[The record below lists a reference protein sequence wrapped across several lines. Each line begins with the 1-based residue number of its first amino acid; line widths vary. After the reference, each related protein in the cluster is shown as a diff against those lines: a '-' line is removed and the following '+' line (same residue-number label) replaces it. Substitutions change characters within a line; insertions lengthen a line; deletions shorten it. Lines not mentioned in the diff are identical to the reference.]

1 MFTETFAVRFYET
14 DALQHVSNT
23 ALAGWF
29 EAARQPIFKMF
40 VPDMKLE
47 NWPLIIASYKI
58 DFLAQIYLQHDV
70 TIKTWVKRVG
80 NSSFELH
87 QECWQ
92 QDKVKSTGV
101 TTMVHFDYANER
113 SLAIPAHITKELS
126 QHLLDTPS
134 M

>member
-29 EAARQPIFKMF
+29 EAGRQPIFKMF
-40 VPDMKLE
+40 VPDMNLD

-58 DFLAQIYLQHDV
+58 DFLAQIYLQHEV

-92 QDKVKSTGV
+92 QEQVKSRGV
-101 TTMVHFDYANER
+101 TTMVHFDYDSER
-113 SLAIPAHITKELS
+113 SVAIPEHIKEALGK
-126 QHLLDTPS
+126 HLLDTSS